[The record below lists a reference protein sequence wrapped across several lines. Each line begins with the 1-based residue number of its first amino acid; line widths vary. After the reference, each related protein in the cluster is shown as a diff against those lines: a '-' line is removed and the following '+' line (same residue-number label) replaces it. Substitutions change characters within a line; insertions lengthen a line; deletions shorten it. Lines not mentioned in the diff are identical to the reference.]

1 MGCGGSRSSRTVPTV
16 RFSPS
21 TDTIDD
27 DDVDKNDAPNHHTC
41 FHCGRRSPSSFSSQS
56 PSHASFSNS
65 CSRSN
70 SFPRWYS
77 NSFSHSFSNSIP
89 STGPWSSN
97 SIHSNSLGDGSETS
111 KTSRSYSLLSTPS
124 FHSPASNS
132 RNNLALDP
140 TLFPDD
146 ISPSKDGVR
155 NTNIDT
161 ACGSGFSSTSPP

>member
-1 MGCGGSRSSRTVPTV
+1 
-16 RFSPS
+16 
-21 TDTIDD
+21 
-27 DDVDKNDAPNHHTC
+27 TC
-41 FHCGRRSPSSFSSQS
+41 SHCGRRSPFSFSSQS

-65 CSRSN
+65 FSNSLHASFSN
-70 SFPRWYS
+70 SFPTYYS
-77 NSFSHSFSNSIP
+77 NSFSNSFSDSNAASIP

-111 KTSRSYSLLSTPS
+111 QTSRSYSLLSTPS

-140 TLFPDD
+140 TLFSDG
-146 ISPSKDGVR
+146 IGSSVDGVR

-161 ACGSGFSSTSPP
+161 ACGSGFSSTSPPLSRN